1 MNKTIKSCLVILILL
16 FLLVIATVGAMFFL
30 DICPPRGPWPMPP
43 WCSNLDGPTLLE
55 ISLPVLEEIVP
66 VEPAPTQ
73 AVEPTP
79 IEPVGPYQLPEEF
92 QLPLAGPEWR
102 SEPGLG
108 EDFMFGHTF
117 MDVYTNTLFRESL
130 DSTLQTMAVN
140 GANWVVYD
148 NYWSYASFDPP
159 LISAFPPNEGFR
171 NATREELCQMIDRAH
186 GLELKFAL
194 MLELNF
200 DLAKG
205 EFTTWEENLDFW
217 QASQRLLDEKGQ
229 NVSANLEF
237 WEDWFETYGK
247 FVLNQ
252 AAIAQDCG
260 ADLFV
265 IGKQIDGAIKPAL
278 AERWRELIGQ
288 VRDVYSGPVS
298 YAAFT
303 NEHFSQAQ
311 DFPLDALDYLIIYL
325 YNRISDLESP
335 AIPELVAAFER
346 FHDRQ
351 FEPLSRGSGVPV
363 IFLTPFQSRDFG
375 ARQEWFEPAAP
386 APEVGEDLMV
396 QAMLYEAFFQ
406 SLEDEDWA
414 VGVFSWGYWWR
425 EDFTRLWAEGDAS
438 FNKSSSVRNK
448 PAEWIF
454 RKWSVGVE

>member
-1 MNKTIKSCLVILILL
+1 M
-16 FLLVIATVGAMFFL
+16 
-30 DICPPRGPWPMPP
+30 
-43 WCSNLDGPTLLE
+43 
-55 ISLPVLEEIVP
+55 
-66 VEPAPTQ
+66 
-73 AVEPTP
+73 
-79 IEPVGPYQLPEEF
+79 
-92 QLPLAGPEWR
+92 AGPEWR
-102 SEPGLG
+102 ADPGLG
-108 EDFMFGHTF
+108 DDFMVGHTF
-117 MDVYTNTLFRESL
+117 MDVYT
-130 DSTLQTMAVN
+130 STLLRETLDTTLQAMRAN
-140 GANWVVYD
+140 GASWVVYD
-148 NYWSYASFDPP
+148 NYWSYVSFDPP
-159 LISAFPPNEGFR
+159 LISAFPPTEGFR

-186 GLELKFAL
+186 ELELKFAL

-229 NVSANLEF
+229 DIPANQEF
-237 WEDWFETYGK
+237 WEGWFTTYGD
-247 FVLNQ
+247 FVLTQ
-252 AAIAQDCG
+252 AGIAQDCG

-265 IGKQIDGAIKPAL
+265 IGKQIDGAVKPQL
-278 AERWRELIGQ
+278 AGSWRDLIDQ
-288 VRDVYSGPVS
+288 VRKVYSGPVS

-303 NEHFSQAQ
+303 NEHYSQAQ
-311 DFPLDALDYLIIYL
+311 EFPADALDYLIIYL

-335 AIPELVAAFER
+335 SLPELAAAFEN

-386 APEVGEDLMV
+386 APEVGEDLLI
-396 QAMLYEAFFQ
+396 QAMLYEALFQ

-425 EDFTRLWAEGDAS
+425 EDFTRLWDEGDAS